1 MSASST
7 LQAGIAT
14 TIARQ
19 VRGRLAG
26 RTVSRDDVAL
36 RVLQELSDGFYMAML
51 PEFQDSVI
59 DEVLEP
65 ATL

>member
-7 LQAGIAT
+7 LQAGTAT
-14 TIARQ
+14 TIARR

-26 RTVSRDDVAL
+26 RTVSRDDVAF
-36 RVLQELSDGFYMAML
+36 RVLQELSDVIYMAML

-59 DEVLEP
+59 DEVLDP